1 MKDINK
7 IALNKLKEVLKEL
20 NKLPGIV
27 GSAIIKKDGEIV
39 VKDMP
44 DYINDDFMNML
55 STIEGFIENMLP
67 NSNDIAPN
75 EVIIRGKYGNIIAV
89 NIGDVTLVVMSNLRA
104 NLNNILEIID
114 DFSDDIKNYCNILF
128 ENTLELPIRQILLMG
143 ERKKFRRDVD
153 IAIFRF
159 LRFINL
165 RKYIGVGNETLMYY
179 FGRELCKNLKFND
192 FDELSDFYE
201 KYKLGEIEIISEN
214 PIKIRIY
221 DCVSCSGLPNVGKPL
236 CHFEAGFLAGYV
248 ENIFNKKSYVIET
261 HCWGLGNE
269 FCQFEIKLIN
279 KSKNKK

>member
-1 MKDINK
+1 MGDINK
-7 IALNKLKEVLKEL
+7 MALNKLKEILKEL
-20 NKLPGIV
+20 NKLPGII

-39 VKDMP
+39 AKDMP

-55 STIEGFIENMLP
+55 STIEGFIENMLS

-75 EVIIRGKYGNIIAV
+75 EVIIRGKHENIIAV
-89 NIGDVTLVVMSNLRA
+89 NIGDVILVVMSNLRA

-114 DFSDDIKNYCNILF
+114 DFSDDIKNYCNMLF
-128 ENTLELPIRQILLMG
+128 ENTLEFPIKQILSMG
-143 ERKKFRRDVD
+143 GRKRFGRDVD
-153 IAIFRF
+153 ISIFRI

-165 RKYIGVGNETLMYY
+165 RKYIGVDNETLMYY
-179 FGRELCKNLKFND
+179 FGKELCRNLKFNN

-201 KYKLGEIEIISEN
+201 KYKLGEIQMISEN

-221 DCVSCSGLPNVGKPL
+221 DCVSCAGMLNVGKPL
-236 CHFEAGFLAGYV
+236 CHFEAGFLSGYM
-248 ENIFNKKSYVIET
+248 ENTFNKKSYVIET

-279 KSKNKK
+279 KPKK